1 MNNRKKRIGM
11 LLCSCLVSLSMAGC
25 MKVGPDYKRQAIE
38 VDNAFENTVPEQL
51 DPAKVIRPDWW
62 QNFGDTTLNSLVDQA
77 IDGSFDLKIMLGR
90 IRAAGAVIDQSEADL
105 YPSLGFDTGARFADS
120 KGAGDQQSFNASANL
135 SWELDLWG
143 KNKRAVDASK
153 AEKEAIKA
161 DYRAGYLTLVSN
173 VAEAYFVIRRYDAST
188 DLADRY
194 LKNNEMI
201 LSIYQ
206 QQFNEGIVSE
216 EKVFRQRA
224 QVNVLR
230 QEALEMKRGRT
241 IQEHKMAMLLGRPPG
256 KIKITKDDSFQAI
269 RPIDVPVGL
278 PSALLNRRPD
288 ILAAEYRLL
297 KASQQIGIAEAARL
311 PSISLTA
318 SGGVMSST
326 LTALL
331 SGGML
336 SFVPRISV
344 PIFDA
349 GKRKAEV
356 ERVKFEFEIAKNEWA
371 KVANTAFQEVADSLT
386 NLSSRRQQ
394 LLTLQ
399 ARVADLK
406 KIQSQIESRLKLGL
420 VSQLELIDVEETLYE
435 AEKAEQKMD
444 TQLFSDTI
452 LLYKALGGGW
462 PSTDTPR

>member
-1 MNNRKKRIGM
+1 M
-11 LLCSCLVSLSMAGC
+11 
-25 MKVGPDYKRQAIE
+25 
-38 VDNAFENTVPEQL
+38 
-51 DPAKVIRPDWW
+51 
-62 QNFGDTTLNSLVDQA
+62 
-77 IDGSFDLKIMLGR
+77 
-90 IRAAGAVIDQSEADL
+90 IDQSEADL

-120 KGAGDQQSFNASANL
+120 KASGDQQSYNASANL

-143 KNKRAVDASK
+143 KKRRAVEATK
-153 AEKEAIKA
+153 AEQEAIKA
-161 DYRAGYLTLVSN
+161 DYRAGYLTLVSD
-173 VAEAYFVIRRYDAST
+173 VAQSYFVIRQYDAGGR
-188 DLADRY
+188 LAARY
-194 LKNNEMI
+194 LKNNEVI

-224 QVNVLR
+224 QVNELR
-230 QEALEMKRGRT
+230 QEELEVKRGRA
-241 IQEHKMAMLLGRPPG
+241 IQEHKVAALLGRPPG
-256 KIKITKDDSFQAI
+256 KIKVSNDKNFQAV
-269 RPIDVPVGL
+269 RPIEVPVGL

-318 SGGVMSST
+318 SGGLMSST

-356 ERVKFEFEIAKNEWA
+356 ERVKYEFEIAK
-371 KVANTAFQEVADSLT
+371 
-386 NLSSRRQQ
+386 RM
-394 LLTLQ
+394 
-399 ARVADLK
+399 
-406 KIQSQIESRLKLGL
+406 G
-420 VSQLELIDVEETLYE
+420 
-435 AEKAEQKMD
+435 
-444 TQLFSDTI
+444 
-452 LLYKALGGGW
+452 
-462 PSTDTPR
+462 